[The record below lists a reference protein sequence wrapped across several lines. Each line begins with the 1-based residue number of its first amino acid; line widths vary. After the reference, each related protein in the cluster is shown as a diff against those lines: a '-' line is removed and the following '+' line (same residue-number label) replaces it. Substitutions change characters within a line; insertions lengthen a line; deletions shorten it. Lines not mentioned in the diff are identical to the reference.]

1 MDLGIV
7 GIIDIVVILL
17 GILFLF
23 IGFKRGFMNK
33 MIGLLGVLV
42 ILGLSIVLASNFAEF
57 LKNRELIYP
66 SIYDSVLE
74 KMNAAS
80 QEAGEGASSADIIA
94 KALGIP
100 SLFAS
105 FIAGKIEATP
115 QELPALVAEKLG
127 TYAMKGIAFL
137 ILVFAFSL
145 VFIILKILA
154 NTLRKSAIIRV
165 IDGLLGMA
173 LYLLI
178 YVVIISLLFFILNIL
193 VTKGVI
199 TGGTLEFIET
209 DLQLNTDA
217 LRISKFLYNGNLFN
231 SIKELF
237 S

>member
-1 MDLGIV
+1 MDLGIF
-7 GIIDIVVILL
+7 GIIDIVVILF
-17 GILFLF
+17 GIMFLF

-42 ILGLSIVLASNFAEF
+42 MFALSLVLASNFAEF

-66 SIYDSVLE
+66 SIYDSIYE
-74 KMNAAS
+74 KMQAAS
-80 QEAGEGASSADIIA
+80 IEAGEGASNADIIA
-94 KALGIP
+94 TALNIP
-100 SLFAS
+100 NLFAS

-115 QELPALVAEKLG
+115 AELPALVAEKLG

-137 ILVFAFSL
+137 ILAFAFTL

-154 NTLRKSAIIRV
+154 NTLRQNAIIKT

-193 VTKGVI
+193 VTKEVI
-199 TGGTLEFIET
+199 TGSTLEFINT

-217 LRISKFLYNGNLFN
+217 FRISKFLYNGNLFN